1 MSTSDLPPDLSPP
14 PGCQPVAPPSVEG
27 GRGSFVSGEPEGER
41 LRVAYF
47 RREAD
52 DAFVGRAWFGP
63 GASGPP
69 GHAHGGSIAAV
80 LDEAMGG
87 AAWIRV
93 APSVAVHL
101 EIDFRNMLPLGTVA
115 EVEAQVTK
123 AEGRKVWV
131 EAALRGPD
139 QTLYAEA
146 KGLFLTVEG
155 VRLRALRDRLRDADL
170 VPRA

>member
-1 MSTSDLPPDLSPP
+1 
-14 PGCQPVAPPSVEG
+14 VEG
-27 GRGSFVSGEPEGER
+27 GRGSFVSGDPDGER
-41 LRVAYF
+41 LRVAYY
-47 RREAD
+47 RRESD
-52 DAFVGRAWFGP
+52 DAFIGRAWFGP

-101 EIDFRNMLPLGTVA
+101 EIDFRNLLPLGTVA
-115 EVEAQVTK
+115 EAEARVTA

-131 EAALRGPD
+131 EATLRGPD
-139 QTLYAEA
+139 RTLYAEA

-155 VRLRALRDRLRDADL
+155 ARLAPLLNRLRDADL
-170 VPRA
+170 ASRP

>member
-1 MSTSDLPPDLSPP
+1 MSVGDRLIDPTPP
-14 PGCQPVAPPSVEG
+14 PGCEPVTPPSVEG
-27 GRGSFVSGEPEGER
+27 GPGSFVSGEPEGER

-47 RREAD
+47 RRVAD
-52 DAFVGRAWFGP
+52 DAFIGRAWFGP

-93 APSVAVHL
+93 APSLAVHL
-101 EIDFRNMLPLGTVA
+101 EIDFRNMLPLGTLTQ
-115 EVEAQVTK
+115 VEAHVTK

-131 EAALRGPD
+131 EATLRGPD
-139 QTLYAEA
+139 RTLFAEA

-155 VRLRALRDRLRDADL
+155 ARLASLVERLREAGVAQR
-170 VPRA
+170 P

>member
-1 MSTSDLPPDLSPP
+1 MSGSDRRPDLSPP

-27 GRGSFVSGEPEGER
+27 GRGSFVSGDPEGER
-41 LRVAYF
+41 LRVAYY
-47 RREAD
+47 RRKAD
-52 DAFVGRAWFGP
+52 DAFIGRAWFGP

-69 GHAHGGSIAAV
+69 EHAHGGSIAAV

-93 APSVAVHL
+93 APAVAVHL

-115 EVEAQVTK
+115 EVEARVK
-123 AEGRKVWV
+123 SADGRKVWV
-131 EAALRGPD
+131 EATLCGPD
-139 QTLYAEA
+139 RTLYAEA

-155 VRLRALRDRLRDADL
+155 PRLAPLVERLRDADL
-170 VPRA
+170 VPRS

>member
-1 MSTSDLPPDLSPP
+1 M
-14 PGCQPVAPPSVEG
+14 
-27 GRGSFVSGEPEGER
+27 
-41 LRVAYF
+41 RVAYF

-93 APSVAVHL
+93 APAVAVHL
-101 EIDFRNMLPLGTVA
+101 EIDFRTMLPLETVA
-115 EVEAQVTK
+115 QVEAHVTK

-131 EAALRGPD
+131 EATLRGPD
-139 QTLYAEA
+139 RTLFAEA
-146 KGLFLTVEG
+146 KGLFLTVAG
-155 VRLRALRDRLRDADL
+155 ARLAPLLDRLREAG
-170 VPRA
+170 VAERP